1 MDIQWDV
8 SFFIARM
15 VFNLPA
21 LRPSVTK
28 RKLTLVMATLTVI
41 FHFQILQSYF
51 LIFSISCGFLL
62 KADNPLA
69 NVVTFFVS
77 KAG

>member
-1 MDIQWDV
+1 M
-8 SFFIARM
+8 AA
-15 VFNLPA
+15 LP
-21 LRPSVTK
+21 
-28 RKLTLVMATLTVI
+28 VI